1 MKNFPMTHP
10 RVLILLPFLLL
21 LVSFQQCKPKE
32 QITTINADSPMIRY
46 TGRINFTDP
55 GTPVFYWSGTSVKVN
70 FTGDSLR
77 ADLRDE
83 HGENYFNIIID
94 HDSVRWIKLDSV
106 RHFYTLAAGLPPGKH
121 LVELVKRNE
130 YDKGKT
136 WFYGLRLTNGELGNP
151 PAPGKHV
158 IEFFGDSI
166 TAGYAVHD
174 SAGDDPKGPL
184 TDFYP
189 SYASVTAR
197 AFGADIIGTVKSGI
211 GIMVSWFPTI
221 MPEIYNRLDP
231 LDSTSRW
238 DFSRI
243 HPDLVVINLFQ
254 NDSWIVKLPDE
265 PSFKQRFGTKPPTA
279 GQTIV
284 AYMNFVKSIRAVY
297 PDTPIICALGSMDA
311 TKEGSPWPGY
321 VQTAVNRLSDSNIY
335 TLTFPYL
342 EKSGH
347 PRVEDDRKMADQLI
361 DFIQQK
367 LAWKKVA

>member
-1 MKNFPMTHP
+1 MKSK
-10 RVLILLPFLLL
+10 RILTLLSPLL
-21 LVSFQQCKPKE
+21 LVSFQQCNPK
-32 QITTINADSPMIRY
+32 QHAIAVGADSPMIRY
-46 TGRINFTDP
+46 TGRINFTNP
-55 GTPVFYWSGTSVKVN
+55 ETPVFYWSGTSMKVN
-70 FTGDSLR
+70 FIGDSLR

-94 HDSVRWIKLDSV
+94 HDSVRWIKLDST

-136 WFYGLRLTNGELGNP
+136 WFYGLRLANGELESP
-151 PAPGKHV
+151 PPPGKHI

-174 SAGDDPKGPL
+174 SAGNNPNGPL

-189 SYASVTAR
+189 SYASVTGR
-197 AFGADIIGTVKSGI
+197 AFDADVIGTVKSGI

-231 LDSTSRW
+231 LDSSSRW
-238 DFSRI
+238 DFSKIR
-243 HPDLVVINLFQ
+243 PDLVVVNLFQ
-254 NDSWIVKLPDE
+254 NDSWIVMLPDQ
-265 PSFKQRFGTKPPTA
+265 PSFRQRFGAKPPSSE
-279 GQTIV
+279 QIIS
-284 AYMNFVKSIRAVY
+284 AYMNFVKKIRAVY

-321 VQTAVNRLSDSNIY
+321 VQTAVDRLTDSKIY
-335 TLTFPYL
+335 TLVFPYL
-342 EKSGH
+342 QKSGH
-347 PRVEDDRKMADQLI
+347 PRVADDKRMADQLI
-361 DFIQQK
+361 DFIRHK
-367 LAWKKVA
+367 LGWRPISN